1 MKTFIYTLTCAFA
14 LIFTTNLSAQL
25 SVGGRIGLNLA
36 TVNIEQDG
44 VSVEPDSKAGLQ
56 IAGLVNIG
64 ISENFSIQPEL
75 SFIQKGYK
83 FETEIFGTKSEDKL
97 LLNYLEVPIHAK
109 YGFGG
114 EKIKAFVMGGPSLG
128 FALGGKVESCFDGTC
143 DSEDLEF
150 SDDDGFNRFELGLSL
165 GAGIGLN
172 AGPGQVFLDVRY
184 LLGLSNLADDDDD
197 DAFSVKNRGVA
208 IGLGYMIPLGN

>member
-1 MKTFIYTLTCAFA
+1 MKMFIYTLTCAFA

-44 VSVEPDSKAGLQ
+44 LSIKPDSKAGLQ
-56 IAGLVNIG
+56 IAGLLDIG
-64 ISENFSIQPEL
+64 VSENFSIQPEL
-75 SFIQKGYK
+75 TFIQKGYK
-83 FETEIFGTKSEDKL
+83 FEFDFLGTKSEDKFII
-97 LLNYLEVPIHAK
+97 NYLEVPVHAK

-128 FALGGKVESCFDGTC
+128 FALGGKLESCVDGTC
-143 DSEDLEF
+143 ESEDIEF

-172 AGPGQVFLDVRY
+172 VGPGEVFLDVRY
-184 LLGLSNLADDDDD
+184 LLGLSRIMEDDSDGTT
-197 DAFSVKNRGVA
+197 KNQGVA